1 MVLAFP
7 SFTFTGPAA
16 EAGRSQPVR
25 RDGESQRGQPTP
37 RKGKNP
43 MSTKT
48 FTRGLV
54 GLIAASGLLL
64 TAGRAQAAPKYE
76 WKLAMTWGTG
86 FPIFGDA
93 VEKMAQLVKEMSN
106 GEMEI
111 RIDSANK
118 HKSAFGILDMVKA
131 GQYEMGHSAS
141 YYWKGKDVATM
152 PFTTM
157 PFGMI
162 APEQYAWFYYGGGM
176 DLMKQVYD
184 KHGVYAFPGGN
195 TSNQMGGWF
204 KKEMNTLADFKG
216 LKMRIPGFAGE
227 VLSKLGV
234 VVINIPPGE
243 LYTAL
248 DRGNIDAL
256 EWVGPSLD
264 LKMGFQKIAPYYY
277 TGWHE
282 PATELQFLVNKAKFD
297 KLPPHLK
304 AILTTAMEFAAY
316 DMYARSYHE
325 SAVGLA
331 SLAKEFP
338 DVKIRTF
345 SPEIIAAM
353 KKANDE
359 LIKADMAKDPMFKKI
374 MESQAAYLKMSRR
387 WTEISDYR
395 YLKDN
400 ME

>member
-1 MVLAFP
+1 MKQKNHALTLHTVVLVLVAFL
-7 SFTFTGPAA
+7 T
-16 EAGRSQPVR
+16 
-25 RDGESQRGQPTP
+25 
-37 RKGKNP
+37 
-43 MSTKT
+43 
-48 FTRGLV
+48 
-54 GLIAASGLLL
+54 L
-64 TAGRAQAAPKYE
+64 TACGEKSQQTTQTQAPKE
-76 WKLAMTWGTG
+76 KIVWKLAMTWGTG

-93 VEKMAQLVKEMSN
+93 VIKMSDLVKEMSN

-118 HKSAFGILDMVKA
+118 HKAAFGVLDMVKE

-141 YYWKGKDVATM
+141 YYWKGKDVNAM
-152 PFTTM
+152 FFTTM

-176 DLMKQVYD
+176 ELMKKVYD
-184 KHGVYAFPGGN
+184 KHGVYSFPGGN

-204 KKEMNTLADFKG
+204 RKEIKTLDDLKG

-234 VVINIPPGE
+234 VVTNIPPGE

-248 DRGNIDAL
+248 DRGTIDAL

-264 LKMGFQKIAPYYY
+264 LNMGFQKIAPYYY

-282 PATELQFLVNKAKFD
+282 PATELQFLVNKEKFD
-297 KLPPHLK
+297 ALPKHLQ

-316 DMYARSYHE
+316 DMYAHSYHE
-325 SAVGLA
+325 SAVNWA
-331 SLAKEFP
+331 AIEKDYP

-345 SPEIIAAM
+345 SPAIISAM

-359 LIKADMAKDPMFKKI
+359 LLTETAAKDPTFKKI
-374 MESQAAYLKMSRR
+374 WDAQKDYMKKVRK
-387 WTEISDYR
+387 WTTISDFA

-400 ME
+400 LD